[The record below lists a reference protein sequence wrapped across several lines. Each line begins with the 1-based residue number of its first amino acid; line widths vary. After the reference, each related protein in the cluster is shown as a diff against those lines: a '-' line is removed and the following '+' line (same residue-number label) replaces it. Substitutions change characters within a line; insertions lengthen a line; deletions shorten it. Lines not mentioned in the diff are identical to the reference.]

1 MIDLILPGEKMILLK
16 HIIIV
21 HVALF
26 LPEAPTEDEVAF
38 FF

>member
-1 MIDLILPGEKMILLK
+1 MRDDPNFPWKQ

-26 LPEAPTEDEVAF
+26 LADAPTDDEVAF